1 MKKLSAESKLQRLL
15 QIFERTGD
23 RGAYT
28 RPFAELPAAVQIQ
41 LMEQVMVHSD
51 ELLVIACFRD
61 PTEWVLLTTERVVIR
76 QAAEVVTLPWS
87 ELKDATADI
96 AHANRMLAMGPAGKL
111 ALSRLTLVR
120 HTGEALEVELEAGRP
135 FFGFWNVLKS
145 IAS

>member
-15 QIFERTGD
+15 RIFERTGD

-28 RPFAELPAAVQIQ
+28 RPFAELPADVQIR
-41 LMEQVMVHSD
+41 LMEQVMVRSD
-51 ELLVIACFRD
+51 ELPVIACFRD
-61 PTEWVLLTTERVVIR
+61 PMEWVLLTTERVVIR
-76 QAAEVVTLPWS
+76 QSEEVVTLPWS
-87 ELKDATADI
+87 ELKNATTDI
-96 AHANRMLAMGPAGKL
+96 AHVNQMLAMGPAGKL

-120 HTGEALEVELEAGRP
+120 HTGEALEVELEAGPP